1 MAKRRIFTVGFELP
15 GDEFE
20 YVQFGS
26 DQTLLDA
33 DIILFEPTL
42 GDSTSIES
50 YSGKPILA
58 EHSSFATKEHMDHW
72 RSEIF
77 AAVNAGKLVIVYLA
91 KPVECYRYTGRKEH
105 SGTGRSRVTT
115 NFVTELSSYEAVPNL
130 KGVTPKSGKEMRLEK
145 DASYLAPYWA
155 EVSAY
160 CPYEVEIEGDFKR
173 VLLMSRAGDRTVGAA
188 VNLTKGALLF
198 LPPIRYDKEKFVRYD
213 GRSKKSYW
221 TDEALKFG
229 KRLVGALAALADN
242 LKQSGHTTP
251 APTWTVESKFRLAEE
266 GELESEISNC
276 AAEIAERQTRK
287 AALEVHLGKAG
298 NLRRLLFEQGR
309 PLESAILEALRL
321 LGFEAK
327 PFSDGESEFDAVF
340 VSPEGRCLGEAEGKD
355 NKAINIDKFSQLERN
370 LQEDF
375 ARDDVTD
382 YAKGVLFGNAYRLL
396 PIGER
401 GEFFTEKCVSA
412 AKRACAALVKT
423 TDLFAPAK
431 YLKENPGDVEY
442 AQHCREAIFHA
453 EGDIVVFPPP
463 PIGEATSVVEGE
475 QTVDATKPNLQVN
488 SDVPPAGGAP
498 VTRGR

>member
-1 MAKRRIFTVGFELP
+1 MAKHRIFTVGFELP

-20 YVQFGS
+20 YVQFDS

-33 DIILFEPTL
+33 DIVLFKPSL
-42 GDSTSIES
+42 GDCYSTEN
-50 YSGKPILA
+50 YSGKPLLA
-58 EHSSFATKEHMDHW
+58 EHSSFATKEHLDHW
-72 RSEIF
+72 RSEII
-77 AAVNAGKLVIVYLA
+77 AASNAGKLVIIYLA
-91 KPVECYRYTGRKEH
+91 KPVECYRYTGQNEY
-105 SGTGRSRVTT
+105 SGTGRSRHTT
-115 NFVTELSSYEAVPNL
+115 NIVTGVSSYEAVPNL
-130 KGVTPKSGKEMRLEK
+130 KGVISKSGKEMRLEK
-145 DASYLAPYWA
+145 DASYLAPYWT
-155 EVSAY
+155 EFSAY

-173 VLLMSRAGDRTVGAA
+173 VLLKSRAGDRTVAA
-188 VNLTKGALLF
+188 AAHETKGALLF
-198 LPPIRYDKEKFVRYD
+198 LPPICYDEKKFVRYD
-213 GRSKKSYW
+213 GRSKNSYW

-229 KRLVGALAALADN
+229 KRLVATLAVLADN
-242 LKQSGHTTP
+242 LKQSGQTTP
-251 APTWTVESKFRLAEE
+251 APTWTVESKFRLAME
-266 GELESEISNC
+266 GKLESEISSC
-276 AAEIAERQTRK
+276 TAEIAERQARK
-287 AALEVHLGKAG
+287 AVLEAQLVEAG
-298 NLRRLLFEQGR
+298 NLRRLLFEQGH

-327 PFSDGESEFDAVF
+327 PFSEGESEFDAVF

-375 ARDDVTD
+375 ARDGVMA

-412 AKRACAALVKT
+412 AKRVRAALVKT

-442 AQHCREAIFHA
+442 ATHCREAIFHA

-463 PIGEATSVVEGE
+463 PIGEATSVAEG
-475 QTVDATKPNLQVN
+475 V
-488 SDVPPAGGAP
+488 
-498 VTRGR
+498 